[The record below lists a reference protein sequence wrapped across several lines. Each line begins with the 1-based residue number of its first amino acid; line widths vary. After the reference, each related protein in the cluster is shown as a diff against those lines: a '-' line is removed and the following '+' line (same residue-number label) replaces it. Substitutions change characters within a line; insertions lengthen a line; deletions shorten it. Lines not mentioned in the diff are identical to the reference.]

1 MQTCIRTARY
11 KSSGIEFYVL
21 TRAHVNQTIGM
32 ILLLRWFPGL
42 YERTRLLETSS
53 MVKIITN
60 DLGRSRC
67 ELASGH

>member
-1 MQTCIRTARY
+1 MYLPQ
-11 KSSGIEFYVL
+11 
-21 TRAHVNQTIGM
+21 RAHVNQTIGM